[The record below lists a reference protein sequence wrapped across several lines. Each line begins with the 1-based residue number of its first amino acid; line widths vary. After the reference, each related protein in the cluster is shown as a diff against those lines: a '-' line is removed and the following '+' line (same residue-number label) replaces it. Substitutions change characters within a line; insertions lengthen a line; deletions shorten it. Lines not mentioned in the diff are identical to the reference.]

1 MKSYYLVNETQFIRR
16 LRNLGCI
23 HLLGTFRANLDA
35 KIQEVWLFEGNIFEV
50 AAPFQYLGMLVIASF
65 EVVRSDTATV
75 TVEIEFKDFMF
86 VNVKRSHLLNSE
98 RMEESYVEL

>member
-35 KIQEVWLFEGNIFEV
+35 KIQEVWVFEGNIFEV
-50 AAPFQYLGMLVIASF
+50 AAPFQYVGMLVIASF
-65 EVVRSDTATV
+65 EVVRSDTATI
-75 TVEIEFKDFMF
+75 EIEFKDFMF
-86 VNVKRSHLLNSE
+86 VNVKRSDLMSE
-98 RMEESYVEL
+98 RMSEIYV

>member
-35 KIQEVWLFEGNIFEV
+35 KIQEVWVFEGNIFEV
-50 AAPFQYLGMLVIASF
+50 AAPFQYVGMLVIASF

-75 TVEIEFKDFMF
+75 EIEFKDFMF
-86 VNVKRSHLLNSE
+86 VNVKRSDLMSE
-98 RMEESYVEL
+98 RMSEIYV

>member
-1 MKSYYLVNETQFIRR
+1 MKSYYLINETQFIRR

-35 KIQEVWLFEGNIFEV
+35 KIQKVWVFEGNIFEV

-75 TVEIEFKDFMF
+75 EIEFKDFMF
-86 VNVKRSHLLNSE
+86 VNVKRSDLMSE
-98 RMEESYVEL
+98 RMSEIYV

>member
-16 LRNLGCI
+16 LRNLGCM

-35 KIQEVWLFEGNIFEV
+35 KIQEVWVFEGNIFEV

-65 EVVRSDTATV
+65 EVVGSDTA

-86 VNVKRSHLLNSE
+86 VNVKRSDLLNSE
-98 RMEESYVEL
+98 RMEENYVGR

>member
-23 HLLGTFRANLDA
+23 HLLGTFRTNLDA
-35 KIQEVWLFEGNIFEV
+35 KIQEVWVFEGNIFEV

-65 EVVRSDTATV
+65 EVVRLDTA

-86 VNVKRSHLLNSE
+86 VSVKRSDLLNNE
-98 RMEESYVEL
+98 RMEENYVGR

>member
-1 MKSYYLVNETQFIRR
+1 MKRYYLVNETQFIRR
-16 LRNLGCI
+16 LRNLGCM

-35 KIQEVWLFEGNIFEV
+35 KIQEVWVFEGNIFEV

-65 EVVRSDTATV
+65 EVVRSDTS

-86 VNVKRSHLLNSE
+86 VNVKRSDLLNSE
-98 RMEESYVEL
+98 RMEENYVEL

>member
-23 HLLGTFRANLDA
+23 HLLGTFRTNLDA
-35 KIQEVWLFEGNIFEV
+35 KIQEVWVFEGNIFEV

-65 EVVRSDTATV
+65 EVVGSDTATK
-75 TVEIEFKDFMF
+75 VEIEFKDFMF

-98 RMEESYVEL
+98 RMEENYVEL

>member
-1 MKSYYLVNETQFIRR
+1 MKSYYLINETQFIRR

-35 KIQEVWLFEGNIFEV
+35 KIQEVWVFEGNIFEV

-75 TVEIEFKDFMF
+75 EIEFKDFMF
-86 VNVKRSHLLNSE
+86 VNVKRSDLLNSE
-98 RMEESYVEL
+98 RMEENYVGR

>member
-16 LRNLGCI
+16 LRNLGCM

-35 KIQEVWLFEGNIFEV
+35 KIQEVWVFEGNIFEV

-65 EVVRSDTATV
+65 EVVGSDTA

-86 VNVKRSHLLNSE
+86 VNVKRSDLLKSE
-98 RMEESYVEL
+98 RMEENYVGR

>member
-1 MKSYYLVNETQFIRR
+1 MKRYYLVNETQFIRR
-16 LRNLGCI
+16 LRNLGCM

-35 KIQEVWLFEGNIFEV
+35 KIQEVWVFEGNIFEV

-65 EVVRSDTATV
+65 EVVGSDTA

-98 RMEESYVEL
+98 RMEENYVEL

>member
-35 KIQEVWLFEGNIFEV
+35 KIQEVWVFDGNIFEV

-65 EVVRSDTATV
+65 EVVGSDA

-98 RMEESYVEL
+98 RMEENYVGR

>member
-35 KIQEVWLFEGNIFEV
+35 KIQEVWVFEGNIFEV

-75 TVEIEFKDFMF
+75 EIEFKDFMF
-86 VNVKRSHLLNSE
+86 VNVKRSDLMSE
-98 RMEESYVEL
+98 RMSEIYV